1 MRFLATIIWAA
12 IGVVL
17 LIAAVLFMIGTRE
30 IVELRM
36 EFVPQTLEL
45 PLFAAILAAIV
56 VGFIAG
62 ALVMWISDG
71 RWRDLARDEMV
82 EIDEQRQEIDRLKQ
96 NLAEARAAADKAEA
110 SLAASADPINDNRQL
125 TTTAGTTR

>member
-110 SLAASADPINDNRQL
+110 SFAAGADPINDNRQL
-125 TTTAGTTR
+125 TTTAGATR

>member
-125 TTTAGTTR
+125 TTTAGATR

>member
-110 SLAASADPINDNRQL
+110 SLAAGADPINDNRQL
-125 TTTAGTTR
+125 TTTAGATR

>member
-12 IGVVL
+12 IGGVL

-110 SLAASADPINDNRQL
+110 SLAAGADPINDNRQL
-125 TTTAGTTR
+125 TTTAGATR